1 MMTHWTIFLAV
12 EAAETAA
19 KEGGLFDFDATLPL
33 MALQFILLVVVL
45 NAVFY
50 KPLGKAI
57 DDRDEFIRKNL
68 LEAQERLAKTKNL
81 TKQYEQEL
89 GETRRKSQATIAAA
103 QADAQKIAA
112 QKMAQAQAE
121 AQAQREQAQ
130 TEIEKQ
136 KAEAFSSLE
145 QQVDSL
151 SRQIL
156 EKLLGAELVN
166 R

>member
-1 MMTHWTIFLAV
+1 MMTHWTILLAV

-33 MALQFILLVVVL
+33 MALQFLLLVVVL

-89 GETRRKSQATIAAA
+89 GETRRKAQAAIAAA

-112 QKMAQAQAE
+112 QKMAQAQSE

-156 EKLLGAELVN
+156 EKLLGADLVN